1 MEYIGKHGVSG
12 KEIYKHNNKHYYLE
26 GENFIKM
33 EELTDEQKMM
43 IKILHEH
50 GTEIKFSKQ

>member
-1 MEYIGKHGVSG
+1 MEYIGKHRVNG

-33 EELTDEQKMM
+33 EELTDKQKMM